1 MSWAISMELLL
12 GTDLLAS
19 YIPDLAR
26 AKNEVPSYVLI
37 IKAMNFKLI
46 NSKQKLSGNPYLTLG
61 AFHLLFEGGAG

>member
-1 MSWAISMELLL
+1 MELLL

-19 YIPDLAR
+19 YILDLAR
-26 AKNEVPSYVLI
+26 AKNEVPFYILI

-46 NSKQKLSGNPYLTLG
+46 NSKQKLSGNPYLG

>member
-1 MSWAISMELLL
+1 MELLL

-19 YIPDLAR
+19 YILDLAR
-26 AKNEVPSYVLI
+26 AKNELPFYILI

-61 AFHLLFEGGAG
+61 AFHLLLREGQGD